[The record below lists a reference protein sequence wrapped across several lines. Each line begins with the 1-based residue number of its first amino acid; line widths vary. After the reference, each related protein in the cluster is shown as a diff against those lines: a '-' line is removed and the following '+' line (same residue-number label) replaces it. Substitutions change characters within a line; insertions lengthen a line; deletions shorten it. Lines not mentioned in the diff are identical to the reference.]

1 MADINPFVPGPVPV
15 IDPEVGGPPT
25 APIGGIPA
33 QAGRPLARFGRVG
46 PNLVLIACAMFFTFP
61 LIALARYALQNVP
74 VVLLGAHNLFEKW
87 SWNGITLVFHD
98 PHFQPTLYLSLRLA
112 LGTVVL
118 TLGLLLPTAIWV
130 HMRLPRMRVVIEFIT
145 VLPYVIPAIAMVA
158 GIVVIKPHAR
168 WFLNS
173 DYSLIPF
180 YVILAL
186 PFTYRSIDAGL
197 RSIDLKTLVDA
208 SRSLGAGWGTTL
220 WRALIPNLRTAIISS
235 AFLTTA
241 VVLGEFTI
249 ASTLLKNTL
258 PTFQKTFV
266 SVNAQAGYGFNLLA
280 LVATTVLF
288 GLLTVVTRGRG
299 ARASRR
305 SGKRRPKGPF
315 EDGLSAAMVQ
325 HARGTGI

>member
-1 MADINPFVPGPVPV
+1 
-15 IDPEVGGPPT
+15 
-25 APIGGIPA
+25 
-33 QAGRPLARFGRVG
+33 
-46 PNLVLIACAMFFTFP
+46 MFFSFP
-61 LIALARYALQNVP
+61 LVALARYSLQNVP
-74 VVLLGAHNLFEKW
+74 TVLLGAHNLFDKW
-87 SWNGITLVFHD
+87 SWNGLTLVFHD

-112 LGTVVL
+112 LGTVIV

-130 HMRLPRMRVVIEFIT
+130 HMRLPKMRVVIEFTT
-145 VLPYVIPAIAMVA
+145 VLPYVIPAIALVA
-158 GIVVIKPHAR
+158 GIKVIKPHAR
-168 WFLNS
+168 WFLDS

-220 WRALIPNLRTAIISS
+220 RRALIPNLRTAIISS

-249 ASTLLKNTL
+249 ASVLLKNTL
-258 PTFQKTFV
+258 PTFQATFL

-280 LVATTVLF
+280 LVATTALF
-288 GLLTVVTRGRG
+288 AMLTIVTRGRG
-299 ARASRR
+299 SRSARKSAKMNDQQDPFKNDAVAFAAISRHE
-305 SGKRRPKGPF
+305 SGMG
-315 EDGLSAAMVQ
+315 
-325 HARGTGI
+325 

>member
-1 MADINPFVPGPVPV
+1 MADINPLVPDLPLR
-15 IDPEVGGPPT
+15 IDPEIGGPPT
-25 APIGGIPA
+25 APIGGIPPR
-33 QAGRPLARFGRVG
+33 AGRPASRVGRIGPVAVLVLSGLFFLLPLLALARF
-46 PNLVLIACAMFFTFP
+46 
-61 LIALARYALQNVP
+61 ALQNVP
-74 VVLLGAHNLFEKW
+74 TIRLGRSTLFDKW
-87 SWNGITLVFHD
+87 SLKGLTRVFSD
-98 PHFQPTLYLSLRLA
+98 PHFGPTLTLSLKLA
-112 LGTVVL
+112 LGTVAL
-118 TLGLLLPTAIWV
+118 TLALLLPTAIWV
-130 HMRLPRMRVVIEFIT
+130 HMRLPRMRAVIEFIT
-145 VLPYVIPAIAMVA
+145 VMPYVIPAIALVA

-220 WRALIPNLRTAIISS
+220 RRALVPNLRTAIISS

-258 PTFQKTFV
+258 PTFQRTFV

-288 GLLTVVTRGRG
+288 AMLTLVTRKRG
-299 ARASRR
+299 SKASRR
-305 SGKRRPKGPF
+305 TDKQDPF
-315 EDGLSAAMVQ
+315 QNDAVAFAALSHHQAP
-325 HARGTGI
+325 